1 MLDDSIDRDGQ
12 TGQDDG
18 VLKPAQLFRAAQG
31 RRSQGGNRHI
41 GQEAVG
47 PLHPLV
53 GAKPADKDSHAENSG
68 QGKGHD
74 HQCHRPDQRI
84 FDKAAPVGTG
94 RLFRGLAVG
103 QRQPGIAAVGHL
115 DQPDCDQGQRNAAHQ
130 ADFIGFKDTAGK
142 DVEKERRNHQ
152 CSQPAGFQ
160 NCVTP
165 LVEFGS
171 VPHECWI
178 SCLEKSHAS
187 RAEAELSCLH
197 VI

>member
-1 MLDDSIDRDGQ
+1 ML
-12 TGQDDG
+12 
-18 VLKPAQLFRAAQG
+18 KAAQLFGAAHG
-31 RRSQGGNRHI
+31 RRSQSGNRRI

-47 PLHPLV
+47 SLHPLV
-53 GAKPADKDSHAENSG
+53 GAKPADKDSNAENGG
-68 QGKGHD
+68 QGKGHN

-94 RLFRGLAVG
+94 RLFGRLAVG
-103 QRQPGIAAVGHL
+103 QRQPGIAAVGHF
-115 DQPDCDQGQRNAAHQ
+115 DQPDCDQRQCNAAHQ

-142 DVEKERRNHQ
+142 DIEKERRNHQ

-178 SCLEKSHAS
+178 SCLEKSCDS
-187 RAEAELSCLH
+187 RADIELPCLL
-197 VI
+197 VIQRVC